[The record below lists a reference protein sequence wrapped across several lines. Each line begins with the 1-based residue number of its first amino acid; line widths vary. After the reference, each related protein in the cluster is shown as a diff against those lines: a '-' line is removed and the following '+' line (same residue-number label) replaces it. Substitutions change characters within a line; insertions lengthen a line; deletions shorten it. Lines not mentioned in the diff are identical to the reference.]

1 MHDATHRPDAT
12 KAPLKCSGAP
22 LYTAKSISLISG
34 TFIIALLCRPTSDS
48 TSVSVKLQPIRPRIG
63 SHTSRLKFGPH
74 PMTKLIASLAAFTA
88 LTAAASAADLARRA
102 APPPEFT
109 PVPVF
114 TWTGAYFGINAGY
127 AFDASSRSNGSV
139 FGVPAPYAVVGTTA
153 TFRDRS
159 QDGFSGGAQVGYN
172 WQLTP
177 GSGVVIGF
185 EADAQYLD
193 FGRNRNN
200 AFVSGAVAPGYYVT
214 DPRGLSSL
222 DYFGTVRGRL
232 GYAFD
237 RTLVYGPGGFAHG
250 SGSADRSFGGYAGN
264 DSFRTGYAVGGGV
277 EFALPTESFLNFFR
291 SSAVTFKIE
300 GLYVNLERGNRN
312 QGALVVNAANLVPV
326 AYSAI
331 GRRADEFAVVRAGL
345 NYKFGSY

>member
-1 MHDATHRPDAT
+1 MKT
-12 KAPLKCSGAP
+12 
-22 LYTAKSISLISG
+22 
-34 TFIIALLCRPTSDS
+34 LL
-48 TSVSVKLQPIRPRIG
+48 
-63 SHTSRLKFGPH
+63 
-74 PMTKLIASLAAFTA
+74 ASLAAFTA
-88 LTAAASAADLARRA
+88 LTAAASAADLPRRA
-102 APPPEFT
+102 APPPVFT

-127 AFDASSRSNGSV
+127 AFDASSRSNNST
-139 FGVPAPYAVVGTTA
+139 FGVPFPYAAPGTTA
-153 TFRDRS
+153 TFSNRS

-172 WQLTP
+172 VQFTP
-177 GSGVVIGF
+177 GSGVVVGI

-193 FGRNRNN
+193 FGRGRNN

-237 RTLVYGPGGFAHG
+237 RTLVYGTGGFAYG

-264 DSFRTGYAVGGGV
+264 DSFRTGYAVGGGI
-277 EFALPTESFLNFFR
+277 EYALPTDSFLNFFR
-291 SSAVTFKIE
+291 SSAVTLKVE
-300 GLYVNLERGNRN
+300 GLYVNLDRNTRN
-312 QGALVVNAANLVPV
+312 QGAFVINAANNFPV
-326 AYSAI
+326 VYNNI
-331 GRRADEFAVVRAGL
+331 GRRDDEFAVVRAGL